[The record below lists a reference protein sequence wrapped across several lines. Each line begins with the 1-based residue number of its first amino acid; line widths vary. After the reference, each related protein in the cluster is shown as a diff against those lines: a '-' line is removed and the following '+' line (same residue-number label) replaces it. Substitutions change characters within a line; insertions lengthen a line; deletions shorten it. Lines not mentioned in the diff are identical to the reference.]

1 MAAMTHSQCRTQHIS
16 YQYGLFSYHCSCTCW
31 EDGKPSCLTTKVGCI
46 SAKENDE
53 PGLKTDTGKDPA
65 GNNEGCTDENG
76 KRRKIGEK
84 WREWSNGCTWGWLVP
99 N

>member
-1 MAAMTHSQCRTQHIS
+1 M
-16 YQYGLFSYHCSCTCW
+16 
-31 EDGKPSCLTTKVGCI
+31 E
-46 SAKENDE
+46 ENDE
-53 PGLKTDTGKDPA
+53 PGLKIETGRDPA

>member
-1 MAAMTHSQCRTQHIS
+1 M
-16 YQYGLFSYHCSCTCW
+16 
-31 EDGKPSCLTTKVGCI
+31 GCI

-84 WREWSNGCTWGWLVP
+84 WKGEGDGCNGGRLVSN
-99 N
+99 